1 MNVVKTSNTH
11 NKLLVVLSIQHLSTM
26 RIQHCAY
33 LGDKVHL
40 YSSQR
45 RFRLKSAQITIGSKY
60 KMRLKGEKLTTQGLV
75 PILDIMGLIWA
86 LCISLLFV
94 FLCTLFHCI
103 TCARKYVCK
112 HFLISLWILGQHH
125 FNNISPLLASW
136 TILKIKSIWPNL
148 VISPILVQCLCR
160 RKIWL
165 ITQNHMTL

>member
-75 PILDIMGLIWA
+75 PILDIMGLI
-86 LCISLLFV
+86 
-94 FLCTLFHCI
+94 
-103 TCARKYVCK
+103 
-112 HFLISLWILGQHH
+112 
-125 FNNISPLLASW
+125 
-136 TILKIKSIWPNL
+136 
-148 VISPILVQCLCR
+148 
-160 RKIWL
+160 
-165 ITQNHMTL
+165 